1 MYHDLL
7 AELTGYRNELAIA
20 TAADDADRSAL
31 VQGEIARVSGEIQ
44 ARVDEFEGAAKQHDA
59 DGQDVRGAEARVEA
73 RRYRDALD
81 TTPTVTRPD
90 QAQEKAV
97 PAPKETATRRRTTK
111 G

>member
-1 MYHDLL
+1 MDHDLL
-7 AELTGYRNELAIA
+7 AELTGYRNELAN
-20 TAADDADRSAL
+20 AAADADRSVE
-31 VQGEIARVSGEIQ
+31 VQAEVDRVSSDIQ
-44 ARVDEFEGAAKQHDA
+44 ARVDDLEKAAKTHDA
-59 DGQDVRGAEARVEA
+59 DGQDVRAAEARVEA

-111 G
+111 